1 MTFFIGT
8 SITPEIF
15 QACFAI
21 VAMPMQDLLIEIVI
35 SPAIG
40 FRYDMIYF

>member
-8 SITPEIF
+8 SYPPEVVLVGFI
-15 QACFAI
+15 I
-21 VAMPMQDLLIEIVI
+21 MAMPMQDLLIEIVI

-40 FRYDMIYF
+40 FRYDMI